1 MDSKIIYMILTAGM
15 LILLGILVSSAAMK
29 IQKNTMIPELSIV
42 WGGGIM
48 LISIC
53 SAAFIG
59 FLAVRETKIK
69 NNIESALSKNYTGYT
84 NYYGENTFVYDGEKY
99 SFEYDLDTNTL
110 TVFTENGTVVDG
122 VYVDGIYVQGRHK
135 NDVNKDVSETEL
147 ESKSVDTSV
156 NASIKTTLESYYS
169 GSTDYKDQTFVYD
182 GKKYNYD
189 YNTETKTLTVFDGT
203 GTIVNSI
210 QIDGVYKLSQD
221 QCKDPNTNGKE
232 VSSETTSESAATDT
246 SKKSMNS
253 DSTAVSENQ
262 EGLAKR
268 IQDKIQERYTN
279 AVITSFDTTN
289 LTGTF
294 ESDTGNYGFHGLIT
308 C

>member
-29 IQKNTMIPELSIV
+29 TQKNTMIPELSIV

-59 FLAVRETKIK
+59 FLAVRETKTK
-69 NNIESALSKNYTGYT
+69 NNIEFALSKNYTGYT

-147 ESKSVDTSV
+147 ESKSVDISD
-156 NASIKTTLESYYS
+156 N
-169 GSTDYKDQTFVYD
+169 
-182 GKKYNYD
+182 
-189 YNTETKTLTVFDGT
+189 
-203 GTIVNSI
+203 
-210 QIDGVYKLSQD
+210 
-221 QCKDPNTNGKE
+221 
-232 VSSETTSESAATDT
+232 TSEEDSATV
-246 SKKSMNS
+246 SGNNS
-253 DSTAVSENQ
+253 DLS
-262 EGLAKR
+262 KR
-268 IQDKIQERYTN
+268 IQSIVLERYTD
-279 AVITSFDTTN
+279 ALVTSYDTDA
-289 LTGTF
+289 LSGTF
-294 ESDTGNYGFHGLIT
+294 ESGGISYTFSWSDNLLEVTEVENSDNVVYVKIT
-308 C
+308 E